1 MIKLKKLL
9 AGVIGAAMMLT
20 SATALASEVQTP
32 DVTIDTTKTGSLT
45 IHKYEYNGT
54 EVIRGTG
61 EEGNEVPDGAKALAG
76 AGFTIYKVAD
86 VDALTDYYSTNPT
99 DLPNVNTYVENG
111 AIKSEYANTKA
122 RDEKITEAEGVVEF
136 TGLDLGFYVVIET
149 TTPDAVTSPIAPFIV
164 SIPMT
169 TVDGAE
175 WLYDVHVYPKNG
187 TKYGEVK
194 LEKSGEDGALA
205 GVIFALQKK
214 NADGSW
220 TDITNEGGAAG
231 DNTGDA
237 LTLTTN
243 ANGVISVSGLTQG
256 TYRFIETSVGD
267 DNKGYIMDGKTA
279 YEFTVNSDATVTYDG
294 STSASVTIPVKNEK
308 PDLEK
313 WVEDRK
319 EGTWEHDSDYNVGD
333 TIKYKVTVD
342 VPANITDLEYFV
354 VTDTPTHLVDDV
366 NSVELMCD
374 GAEVATNAYT
384 VEENGDGFKITFTPA
399 NMAAYADKEI
409 VITYNAVL
417 QTSAAITVAGNP
429 NTAKL
434 EYSNAIYPDKAT
446 DPDNP
451 NLPEN
456 PDDPTPT
463 PGKDVIEDNAIVYT
477 FKLNISKT
485 GVDGNTETSL
495 SGVVFDLYKE
505 VTTGTTGAIT
515 GDDAKAVGLDSTKSW
530 LKIDTLTTGTDGTVE
545 YSGLANGTYYLVET
559 KTNDGYN
566 LLKAPVEVVL
576 NIDYVTSMTTTWEW
590 TTNTD
595 GVKTLVKHEI
605 KTSET
610 TFTDKETE
618 TSFDGT
624 LTQNIINK
632 KGFEL
637 PTTGGM
643 GSIIF
648 IVGGIALAMAGL
660 MIILASNKRA
670 RA

>member
-20 SATALASEVQTP
+20 SATALATTTEA
-32 DVTIDTTKTGSLT
+32 TIDTSLKGSLT

-54 EVIRGTG
+54 EGSEGTG
-61 EEGNEVPDGAKALAG
+61 EEGNTVPNGAKALVG

-86 VDALTDYYSTNPT
+86 VDDLTTYYSANPT
-99 DLPNVNTYVENG
+99 DLPDVSNYVENG
-111 AIKSEYANTKA
+111 AIKSAYENTKVGS
-122 RDEKITEAEGVVEF
+122 EQITKEDGIVEF
-136 TGLDLGFYVVIET
+136 DDLELGFYVVIET

-187 TKYGEVK
+187 TKYGEVR

-205 GVIFALQKK
+205 GVTFVLQKK

-220 TDITNEGGAAG
+220 TDITKQGGAAG
-231 DNTGDA
+231 DNTGDD

-243 ANGVISVSGLTQG
+243 DSGIISVSGLTQG

-267 DNKGYIMDGKTA
+267 NNKGYIMDGKTA
-279 YEFTVNSDATVTYDG
+279 YKFTVNADGTVTYDRN
-294 STSASVTIPVKNEK
+294 TNASVTIPVKNEK

-313 WVEDRK
+313 WVKDR
-319 EGTWEHDSDYNVGD
+319 EEATWEHDSDYSVGD
-333 TIKYKVTVD
+333 TIEYKVIVD
-342 VPANITDLEYFV
+342 VPEKITYLKDFV

-366 NSVELMCD
+366 DSVKLTCNNV
-374 GAEVATNAYT
+374 AVATDAYT
-384 VEENGDGFKITFTPA
+384 VEKNGDGFKITFTPE
-399 NMAAYADKEI
+399 NMAAYAGEKI

-417 QTSAAITVAGNP
+417 QEDAVITTVDGNP

-434 EYSNAIYPDKAT
+434 EYSNEIYPDQS
-446 DPDNP
+446 DEDNP
-451 NLPEN
+451 NVPEN
-456 PDDPTPT
+456 PEET

-477 FKLNISKT
+477 FKLNIYKT
-485 GVDGNTETSL
+485 GVDGDTTTAL

-505 VTTGTTGAIT
+505 VTADTAGAIT
-515 GDDAKAVGLDSTKSW
+515 GDDAEAVGLDSTKSW
-530 LKIDTLTTGTDGTVE
+530 LKIDTLTTGADGTIA

-576 NIDYVTSMTTTWEW
+576 NIAYVTSMKTTWEW
-590 TTNTD
+590 TTVD
-595 GVKTLVKHEI
+595 GVNTLVKHEI
-605 KTSET
+605 ETSKT
-610 TFTDKETE
+610 TFTDEETE
-618 TSFDGT
+618 TTFDGT

-660 MIILASNKRA
+660 MIILASNKRS